1 MVAVNVE
8 DDDGGG
14 GEGGQGYGIG
24 VGIGGRVVKGD
35 EVAFLTPASS
45 VGAAFI
51 STPPPAGDGNG
62 RERKGERERRLEVER
77 DLTCGSHSPCWPK
90 LCPILLGKFST
101 PVLITEGL
109 AVLLR
114 VEDEIQ
120 TLPLEEL
127 KMNLFPLLVTPA
139 NSAARLIPD
148 EPTYKTSAWVVQAG
162 VVEHMIYTYRGP
174 FSADVRFLNVFAA
187 VASHCLTHTSVRT
200 GALTKK

>member
-62 RERKGERERRLEVER
+62 RERGGEREEVGGGER
-77 DLTCGSHSPCWPK
+77 PNMWVPLTM
-90 LCPILLGKFST
+90 
-101 PVLITEGL
+101 L
-109 AVLLR
+109 A
-114 VEDEIQ
+114 
-120 TLPLEEL
+120 
-127 KMNLFPLLVTPA
+127 
-139 NSAARLIPD
+139 
-148 EPTYKTSAWVVQAG
+148 KTVS
-162 VVEHMIYTYRGP
+162 YT
-174 FSADVRFLNVFAA
+174 VWEV
-187 VASHCLTHTSVRT
+187 
-200 GALTKK
+200 